1 VFATCKAFWR
11 FRDPTKIQ
19 FFQPAAGKVFQV
31 RVNTLGPGHRDTK
44 LDVNLEEWQKCTECE
59 EYRNCLDFC
68 MASLAFK
75 EAVARI

>member
-1 VFATCKAFWR
+1 MKPCYGTIFP
-11 FRDPTKIQ
+11 DPTKIK

-31 RVNTLGPGHRDTK
+31 QVNTLGPGHRDTK
-44 LDVNLEEWQKCTECE
+44 LDVSLEEWQKCTGCE
-59 EYRNCLDFC
+59 EYKSCFDFS